1 MFGIFFNE
9 KSLRHPKKT
18 ARCRHIRAQ
27 RLTVPPPAPGFFCA
41 KIIKNRYVNSRVF
54 PIEKNQ
60 NISGHDFF
68 FSKLKIL
75 KSVEKNCRL
84 SVRIFKAISMAPDRN
99 VPVGHRLAY
108 IILYIRQTVSG
119 WYIFVS
125 PEQTWNFWWYIP
137 ENVPIRA
144 GTFSRILGGAGIFC
158 LERCANYADTGQTF
172 FMNSKNKSMSKKVDK
187 EFVLLFLVILT
198 CFCNCKIQNRAVL
211 GSVSAG
217 INRDGS
223 VCLVLDHRH

>member
-1 MFGIFFNE
+1 MKNHCDTPKKQPGVGTLERNGWQFPHRRQDFSVQ
-9 KSLRHPKKT
+9 KSLRIGTLIRECFQLKK
-18 ARCRHIRAQ
+18 
-27 RLTVPPPAPGFFCA
+27 
-41 KIIKNRYVNSRVF
+41 IKKFRDM
-54 PIEKNQ
+54 I
-60 NISGHDFF
+60 F

-125 PEQTWNFWWYIP
+125 PEQTWNFGWYIP

-172 FMNSKNKSMSKKVDK
+172 KPLFSWIPKIKACPKK
-187 EFVLLFLVILT
+187 LT
-198 CFCNCKIQNRAVL
+198 RNLCCY
-211 GSVSAG
+211 S
-217 INRDGS
+217 
-223 VCLVLDHRH
+223 